1 MANPSTSICSL
12 MASILQQRANSA
24 NYNVPPSR
32 INIISP
38 YPGHTKLQLDMR
50 RKVEILKYNGVGQS
64 SKTNAQTKTQLYSYL
79 SNNAVNSNVSQ
90 YSLKYAL
97 KDINC
102 STNKNIP
109 TLTTACDVPGP
120 PMYLYNDP
128 NVPLYNYIGSGANR
142 TSGIINSP
150 SPAAWSIYTTNEI
163 LYISTSTTL
172 FTNAYTQSCEIEL
185 GSMLI
190 STNIKE
196 SVSNF
201 TISSPIAI
209 WTRGLNG
216 YSGTYNSATKT
227 YSRPRPANVSN
238 INISIQN
245 VTVKVYANDALI
257 TTSSNCTQQ
266 FATVTVNPNATGP
279 NIFYSVDY
287 AGMLTISDLI
297 LTTQP
302 GYNYTIK
309 LFVNYTYDISKAK
322 NITAFE
328 AGIFCNLSPG
338 NIRAFGNPTAMDDVK
353 SVIYTSGTNVPY
365 SNGSFQQ
372 YNNL

>member
-12 MASILQQRANSA
+12 MTSILQQRANTA
-24 NYNVPPSR
+24 KYNVPPSR
-32 INIISP
+32 INIPSP
-38 YPGHTKLQLDMR
+38 YPGHTKMQLDMR
-50 RKVEILKYNGVGQS
+50 RKAEILKYNGVGQS

-97 KDINC
+97 KDVNC
-102 STNKNIP
+102 SINKNIP

-150 SPAAWSIYTTNEI
+150 APAAWSVYTTNEI

-172 FTNAYTQSCEIEL
+172 FANAYTQSCEIEL

-190 STNIKE
+190 STNMKE
-196 SVSNF
+196 SVSSF

-216 YSGTYNSATKT
+216 YSGTYNPTTKT
-227 YSRPRPANVSN
+227 YSRPRPTDVSN
-238 INISIQN
+238 INISIEN

-257 TTSSNCTQQ
+257 ITSSNCTQQ

-287 AGMLTISDLI
+287 AGMLTISDLV

-309 LFVNYTYDISKAK
+309 LVVNYTYDIPKAK
-322 NITAFE
+322 KITAFE

-338 NIRAFGNPTAMDDVK
+338 NVSAFGNPTAMDDVK
-353 SVIYTSGTNVPY
+353 SVTLTSETNVPY
-365 SNGSFQQ
+365 SNGSFVQ